1 MSRRKEEPAM
11 RSEEIQSLAKGLA
24 VIRAFGP
31 ETPKLTLA
39 EVARATSLTRAGARR
54 VLLTLIAQGYVSME
68 DRYFRLQPRIL
79 ELGYAYLA
87 SQPWWRPAQKVVE
100 HLANEFDNPVAAG
113 VVDGDAVTYL
123 AHARPSR
130 FEAFVRSVGTKLP
143 VGISAMG
150 RIILADLPDDALAKR
165 LGEIR
170 LFPLT
175 KATLT
180 DHAHLQQAILE
191 ARRRGYALIDQ
202 ELEVGLRSLA
212 VPIRDRGGRVL
223 AAIGVSSSDPG
234 FTMTSFVQRFLE
246 PLRHA
251 SQTISASLPA

>member
-1 MSRRKEEPAM
+1 MSRQKAGTSART
-11 RSEEIQSLAKGLA
+11 EEIQSLAKGLA

-54 VLLTLIAQGYVSME
+54 VLLTLMAQGYVSIE

-79 ELGYAYLA
+79 ELGYSYLA
-87 SQPWWRPAQKVVE
+87 SQPWWRPSQKIVE
-100 HLANEFDNPVAAG
+100 RLANELDNPVAAG

-123 AHARPSR
+123 VHARPSR

-150 RIILADLPDDALAKR
+150 RVILADLPDEALAGR
-165 LGEIR
+165 LGGIK

-175 KATLT
+175 KATIT
-180 DHAHLQQAILE
+180 DHDRLRRAILE
-191 ARRRGYALIDQ
+191 ARQLGYALIDQ
-202 ELEVGLRSLA
+202 ELEVGLRSVA
-212 VPIRDRGGRVL
+212 VPVRNRTGQVV
-223 AAIGVSSSDPG
+223 AAIGVSSSNPG
-234 FTMTSFVQRFLE
+234 FTATSFVQRFLD
-246 PLRHA
+246 PLRDA
-251 SQTISASLPA
+251 SAEISASLPA